1 MQTPYVPQSH
11 VPNPFNIPTPPHTA
25 LKSILLLAIFCL
37 AFALYKDIPSR
48 QASTPDLGCKGN
60 PNSPALSSQQLQT
73 LKKTIPGTPK
83 SSLTLPVAY
92 CPLPSVVVRA
102 GTIASRDAF
111 RISATDSPNG
121 QPVWGIAMYESNRF
135 AGFRIL
141 TE

>member
-1 MQTPYVPQSH
+1 MQTSY
-11 VPNPFNIPTPPHTA
+11 VPNPFNQISPHYTG
-25 LKSILLLAIFCL
+25 LKSLLLLAILCL

-48 QASTPDLGCKGN
+48 QVSTPDLDCKGN
-60 PNSPALSSQQLQT
+60 PNSPVLSPQQLQT
-73 LKKTIPGTPK
+73 LRKTAPGTPK
-83 SSLTLPVAY
+83 SALTLPVAY

-111 RISATDSPNG
+111 RIAAADSPNG